1 MNSRIGL
8 LTALLVV
15 QLVLVG
21 VAFVA
26 RSGQDAGEPFL
37 ELDPK
42 AVTGITISGTD
53 TDTVE
58 LSRTTDGWRVGE
70 LPADADKITDVIDKL
85 VGGSA
90 NWPVA
95 TSKDSQERFEVTE
108 DKHQRRVDFHE
119 ADGTLATVYIG
130 TSPGYRRVHA
140 RRDGEDAIYSIDF
153 AVHELPTAIDDWLDK
168 QLFASEGIRRIALPG
183 GRVLEKTGDDG
194 GWTLDGTAT
203 DPEAV
208 QRYLDRVGRLS
219 VLGVY
224 RPAETASADA
234 ADQADEPG
242 TPGEAKIV
250 QIDTAD
256 GSQRLTFRLNA
267 SGDEYVLT
275 SDRFPGEFRV
285 ASYVAEQILADPGD
299 LIAKPDS
306 SADASALPEPEPE
319 PEPDAGD
326 AEPAAP

>member
-1 MNSRIGL
+1 MNTRIGL
-8 LTALLVV
+8 LAALLVV

-26 RSGQDAGEPFL
+26 RSGHDAGEPFL
-37 ELDPK
+37 ELDPQ

-53 TDTVE
+53 ADTVE
-58 LSRTTDGWRVGE
+58 LTRTPDGWHVGG
-70 LPADADKITDVIDKL
+70 LPADADKITDVIDKFG
-85 VGGSA
+85 GGSA

-140 RRDGEDAIYSIDF
+140 RRDGEDAVYSIDF
-153 AVHELPTAIDDWLDK
+153 AVHELPTTIDDWLDK
-168 QLFASEGIRRIALPG
+168 QLFASEGIRRVALPG
-183 GRVLEKTGDDG
+183 GQVLEKSGDDG
-194 GWTLDGTAT
+194 VWTLDGTAA
-203 DPEAV
+203 DPEAAR
-208 QRYLDRVGRLS
+208 RYLDRVERLA

-224 RPAETASADA
+224 QPAEAST
-234 ADQADEPG
+234 DEAV
-242 TPGEAKIV
+242 TLGEAKTV

-256 GSQRLTFRLNA
+256 GSQRLTFRFNEP
-267 SGDEYVLT
+267 GDEYVLT

-285 ASYVAEQILADPGD
+285 ASYVVEQILADPAG
-299 LIAKPDS
+299 LLAKPDAS
-306 SADASALPEPEPE
+306 VDTEADASAAQQPSVET
-319 PEPDAGD
+319 GD
-326 AEPAAP
+326 AEPPAP